1 MELHDIYPEFSA
13 AFRGGF
19 SFADTRFTVS
29 LCKGTPKYNC
39 PKSATQRIDEKT
51 FMWYNKKKRRNRR
64 ILAVFLLMNGIKN
77 HCKKVYLITV
87 ILIFCRQAK
96 PCIHAIY
103 LHHRQHF
110 LPCAFRCSQPHC
122 LHIRLHSHSACSVI
136 LRRTLLSPLPHF

>member
-19 SFADTRFTVS
+19 SFADTRFSVS

-51 FMWYNKKKRRNRR
+51 FMWYNKKKRRNRCFF
-64 ILAVFLLMNGIKN
+64 AVFLLMNGMKN

-87 ILIFCRQAK
+87 IFIFCRK
-96 PCIHAIY
+96 VKLCIHATYGRRSIRTY
-103 LHHRQHF
+103 RTIPPLRA
-110 LPCAFRCSQPHC
+110 PGWFRFPIVAQYRESYP
-122 LHIRLHSHSACSVI
+122 V
-136 LRRTLLSPLPHF
+136 P